1 MSRQSKAETDARKKA
16 DAELKAAR
24 SELVNFTDAREVIE
38 QELDAVKRRESQ
50 AHLRQQEALA
60 ESLTAKEQALEIQNA
75 LDQSQQKLNDANR
88 RLAYLKPIRFSDI
101 KELFSLRFLT
111 LSFAWSFM
119 FVAVVIAILAISE
132 IQKRQQFIQ
141 IVGSRIDEV
150 QQELVSQS
158 TLPSVPKEVRQNPA
172 ADQTESATRLPSET
186 DLTDQ
191 LRKLHRIK
199 TDVHLLVATGATASK
214 QKLEGI
220 RDRLLKLDPLLEESP
235 AGTQLLRERAGWFYW
250 IEDLVLAISDSV
262 AVLLALLERW
272 SSDLLLSLVV
282 ILAGS
287 IGAVV
292 ADAWFG
298 SEVDVVPLSDELT
311 GDLKSALWVLVGAVA
326 AVLLIGCANVANL
339 LLARTATREREIA
352 LRTALGEGR
361 GRVMRQLLT
370 ESLLLATISS
380 SLGILLAVW
389 GVDALETLI
398 PETRSAE
405 SHANLVQSGTVHDV
419 PIDGVVLA
427 VTIGVTLL
435 TGVLFGLAPMLHA
448 WKQNLVESLNAT
460 GRGSPRNRAGQ
471 RVLHALVCGQVAG
484 ALVLLIAAVL
494 MIQSFARLLN
504 VDPGFEHRQLL
515 TGTIEFSNFSY
526 EDREDRDEVTRRLL
540 ERVEKIPGVVSVCGI
555 HELPLDRPGR
565 WPRNVIREDQQHAAP
580 GTHLATVDLE
590 PVTPN
595 YFKTMQIPLLSG
607 RTINAWD
614 NRENPPVVIINPK
627 LALRLWPD
635 GLDPIGQK
643 IGGSHTLSN
652 FWRML
657 EIVGVVGDTRSLRLD
672 QPGPA
677 TVYFPFEQMWPR
689 GTTVLNLT
697 VQTTGDPLS
706 LAEPLREEVL
716 SVTHDEPITNI
727 RTLESVFEGSVANS
741 KFQMTLLGIFAAV
754 ALVLAALG
762 IYGVVSWW
770 VTSRIREIGIRLAL
784 GAQPGDV
791 MKQIVAHSLKL
802 TLIGVAI
809 GLALLLLIVAL
820 IASIIPARRATRVN
834 PMTALRCE

>member
-150 QQELVSQS
+150 QQELISQS

-292 ADAWFG
+292 AA
-298 SEVDVVPLSDELT
+298 
-311 GDLKSALWVLVGAVA
+311 
-326 AVLLIGCANVANL
+326 
-339 LLARTATREREIA
+339 
-352 LRTALGEGR
+352 
-361 GRVMRQLLT
+361 MR
-370 ESLLLATISS
+370 A
-380 SLGILLAVW
+380 
-389 GVDALETLI
+389 
-398 PETRSAE
+398 
-405 SHANLVQSGTVHDV
+405 
-419 PIDGVVLA
+419 
-427 VTIGVTLL
+427 
-435 TGVLFGLAPMLHA
+435 GVLFTFRELGLGLAAGLITF
-448 WKQNLVESLNAT
+448 LVIRSGRSIFIMQTNGATFVLNPYTSAFFGMAAGIFT
-460 GRGSPRNRAGQ
+460 DRAY
-471 RVLHALVCGQVAG
+471 
-484 ALVLLIAAVL
+484 
-494 MIQSFARLLN
+494 RLLMA
-504 VDPGFEHRQLL
+504 VISKL
-515 TGTIEFSNFSY
+515 IS
-526 EDREDRDEVTRRLL
+526 
-540 ERVEKIPGVVSVCGI
+540 K
-555 HELPLDRPGR
+555 
-565 WPRNVIREDQQHAAP
+565 IREAF
-580 GTHLATVDLE
+580 E
-590 PVTPN
+590 
-595 YFKTMQIPLLSG
+595 
-607 RTINAWD
+607 
-614 NRENPPVVIINPK
+614 
-627 LALRLWPD
+627 
-635 GLDPIGQK
+635 LDP
-643 IGGSHTLSN
+643 SFFEEST
-652 FWRML
+652 
-657 EIVGVVGDTRSLRLD
+657 
-672 QPGPA
+672 GP
-677 TVYFPFEQMWPR
+677 R
-689 GTTVLNLT
+689 KKLT
-697 VQTTGDPLS
+697 E
-706 LAEPLREEVL
+706 AEPGGRKALP
-716 SVTHDEPITNI
+716 TDE
-727 RTLESVFEGSVANS
+727 ADS
-741 KFQMTLLGIFAAV
+741 K
-754 ALVLAALG
+754 
-762 IYGVVSWW
+762 S
-770 VTSRIREIGIRLAL
+770 
-784 GAQPGDV
+784 
-791 MKQIVAHSLKL
+791 K
-802 TLIGVAI
+802 
-809 GLALLLLIVAL
+809 
-820 IASIIPARRATRVN
+820 
-834 PMTALRCE
+834 